1 MHVVFGHVDI
11 AVKHAQPA
19 GCMDAVAGF
28 LHHLA
33 VKRAQRGL
41 ACVDATAGQLQLW
54 PRLFLKGGKDA
65 VARIDHGINAGARGV
80 AAARLGP
87 VAKTSVHRSL
97 MLFSAL
103 CQMGRFGEIPP
114 LAKSGAL
121 GYGKAMTDDQK
132 NAIRET
138 AARVLKTEGAAVSAM
153 ADALPTDFADAVR
166 AILATKGRV
175 ILCGIGKSGHIAR
188 KISSTFASTGTPSAF
203 VHPAEASH
211 GDLGMVMPGDLTILI
226 SNSGETAELRD
237 MVAHV
242 ARFAI
247 PMVAIS
253 GRSDSTLMRAADYR
267 LLLPPAPEACVIGMA
282 PTTSTTLTLALGDAL
297 AVAVMEQRGFLPENF
312 RTFHPGGK
320 LGAQLSKVA
329 QLMHLGDALPLVAAD
344 RPMTDT
350 LIVMSEK
357 SFGIAGVVE
366 DGRLVG
372 VISDGDLRRNIDH
385 LMTRSAG
392 QVATRNPRVIGADDL
407 AAEAM
412 AVMSANRIT
421 ALFVVDATG
430 APVGLLHLH
439 YCLRAG
445 LA

>member
-1 MHVVFGHVDI
+1 
-11 AVKHAQPA
+11 
-19 GCMDAVAGF
+19 
-28 LHHLA
+28 
-33 VKRAQRGL
+33 
-41 ACVDATAGQLQLW
+41 
-54 PRLFLKGGKDA
+54 
-65 VARIDHGINAGARGV
+65 
-80 AAARLGP
+80 
-87 VAKTSVHRSL
+87 
-97 MLFSAL
+97 
-103 CQMGRFGEIPP
+103 
-114 LAKSGAL
+114 
-121 GYGKAMTDDQK
+121 MTDDQIA
-132 NAIRET
+132 AIRAT
-138 AARVLKTEGAAVSAM
+138 AARVLRTEGEAVTAM
-153 ADALPTDFADAVR
+153 ADALPEDFVPAVE

-175 ILCGIGKSGHIAR
+175 ILSGIGKSGHVAR

-253 GRSDSTLMRAADYR
+253 GRADSTLMQAANYR
-267 LLLPPAPEACVIGMA
+267 LVLPQAPEACVIGMA

-297 AVAVMEQRGFLPENF
+297 AVATMERRGFLPEQF

-329 QLMHLGDALPLVAAD
+329 QLMHKGDALPLVAAD
-344 RPMTDT
+344 MPMPEA

-357 SFGIAGVVE
+357 SFGIAGVVQ
-366 DGRLVG
+366 DDRLVG
-372 VISDGDLRRNIDH
+372 VISDGDLRRNIAH
-385 LMTRSAG
+385 LMDRTAG
-392 QVATRNPRVIGADDL
+392 QVATRSPRVIAPEDL

-421 ALFVVDATG
+421 ALFAVDA
-430 APVGLLHLH
+430 AMRPVGLLHIH
-439 YCLRAG
+439 DCLRAG

>member
-1 MHVVFGHVDI
+1 
-11 AVKHAQPA
+11 
-19 GCMDAVAGF
+19 
-28 LHHLA
+28 
-33 VKRAQRGL
+33 
-41 ACVDATAGQLQLW
+41 
-54 PRLFLKGGKDA
+54 
-65 VARIDHGINAGARGV
+65 
-80 AAARLGP
+80 
-87 VAKTSVHRSL
+87 
-97 MLFSAL
+97 
-103 CQMGRFGEIPP
+103 
-114 LAKSGAL
+114 
-121 GYGKAMTDDQK
+121 MTDDQK
-132 NAIRET
+132 TAIRAT
-138 AARVLKTEGAAVSAM
+138 AARVLRTEGAAVIAM
-153 ADALPTDFADAVR
+153 ADSLPEDFEAAVE

-175 ILCGIGKSGHIAR
+175 ILSGIGKSGHIAR

-253 GRSDSTLMRAADYR
+253 GRVDSTLMQAANYR
-267 LLLPPAPEACVIGMA
+267 LTLPPAPEACVIGMA

-297 AVAVMEQRGFLPENF
+297 AVSVMERRGFLPEQF

-329 QLMHLGDALPLVAAD
+329 QLMHIGDALPLVPAD
-344 RPMTDT
+344 LSMAET

-357 SFGIAGVVE
+357 SFGLAGVVE
-366 DGRLVG
+366 DSRLVG
-372 VISDGDLRRNIDH
+372 VISDGDLRRNIAH
-385 LMTRSAG
+385 LMDRTAG
-392 QVATRNPRVIGADDL
+392 EVATRDPRVIAPDDL

-412 AVMSANRIT
+412 ALMSGNRIT
-421 ALFVVDATG
+421 ALFAVDDAMR
-430 APVGLLHLH
+430 PVGLLHIH
-439 YCLRAG
+439 DCLRAG